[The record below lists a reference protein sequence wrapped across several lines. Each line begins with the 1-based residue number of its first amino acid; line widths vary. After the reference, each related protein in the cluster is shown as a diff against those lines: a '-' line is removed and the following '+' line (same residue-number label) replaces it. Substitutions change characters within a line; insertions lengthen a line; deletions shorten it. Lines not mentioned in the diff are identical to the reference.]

1 MNSTPDISDK
11 FPELK
16 FINIQFRNFGSSKFF
31 FGEVVT
37 AICPED
43 NSKIKKI
50 LDKPGNKRVLV
61 VDGQAS
67 FKVAL
72 LGDMIAEL
80 AFKNNWAGV
89 IINGCVRDIEIL
101 KTIDIGIL
109 AIGAVPKKS
118 EKLDKGSLREDI
130 RIGDIRISNGNWVY
144 ADENGVL
151 ISEEKLDLS

>member
-1 MNSTPDISDK
+1 M
-11 FPELK
+11 
-16 FINIQFRNFGSSKFF
+16 
-31 FGEVVT
+31 
-37 AICPED
+37 
-43 NSKIKKI
+43 
-50 LDKPGNKRVLV
+50 V

-72 LGDMIAEL
+72 LGDMIAES

-101 KTIDIGIL
+101 KTIDIGIQ

>member
-31 FGEVVT
+31 FGEIVT

-50 LDKPGNKRVLV
+50 LDEPGNKRVLV

-72 LGDMIAEL
+72 LGDMIAES

-101 KTIDIGIL
+101 KTIDIGIQS
-109 AIGAVPKKS
+109 IGAVPKKS
-118 EKLDKGSLREDI
+118 QKLDKCSLREDI

-144 ADENGVL
+144 AYQNCFL
-151 ISEEKLDLS
+151 IS

>member
-1 MNSTPDISDK
+1 MNSSPDISDK

-16 FINIQFRNFGSSKFF
+16 FINIQFRNFGSSKIF

-50 LDKPGNKRVLV
+50 LDKPGDKRVLV

-72 LGDMIAEL
+72 LGDMIAES

-118 EKLDKGSLREDI
+118 
-130 RIGDIRISNGNWVY
+130 
-144 ADENGVL
+144 
-151 ISEEKLDLS
+151 